1 MNRKK
6 AIILLA
12 IIETVLFILVD
23 VLYSLEK
30 ISLTGL
36 IISIAVL
43 LLVTMGLAFTIR
55 RKMD

>member
-23 VLYSLEK
+23 VLYSFEK

-43 LLVTMGLAFTIR
+43 LLVTTGLAFTIR

>member
-6 AIILLA
+6 AMILLA
-12 IIETVLFILVD
+12 IIETVLFVLVD
-23 VLYSLEK
+23 VLYSFEK

>member
-43 LLVTMGLAFTIR
+43 MLVTMGLAFTIR